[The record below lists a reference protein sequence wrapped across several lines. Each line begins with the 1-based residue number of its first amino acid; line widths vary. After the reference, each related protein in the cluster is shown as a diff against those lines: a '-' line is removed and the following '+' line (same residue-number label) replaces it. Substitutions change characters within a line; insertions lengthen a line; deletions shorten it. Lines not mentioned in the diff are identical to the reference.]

1 MKKISNKKK
10 LIKQFLLMDCGALVF
25 GIVFFLITNM
35 IGEKTTI
42 LGAAIATI
50 IFWIF
55 DFVLRGFLG
64 KFKEC

>member
-1 MKKISNKKK
+1 MKKISNEKK

-35 IGEKTTI
+35 MGEKTTI

-55 DFVLRGFLG
+55 DFVLR
-64 KFKEC
+64 